1 MAYNSNGGL
10 TQNFLDELKFKCDIV
25 SIISGYIRLD
35 KKGGKYFGCC
45 PFHNEKTPSFCVNSD
60 EQYYHCFGC
69 GVSGNVINFVMEM
82 ESLSFYDAV
91 KLLAER
97 AGMEMPEMQFDP
109 EYKKKKEK
117 KDILHGLMKDTAH
130 YYRNNLLKEN
140 EGREAREYLQSRGIS
155 EDIARYYG
163 IGLSLDNEHLP
174 GFMRRKGYTIENLRD
189 CGLVY
194 GPDSGLKDAF
204 GGRIIVPILDGM
216 GNVVAFGGRIYHGE
230 KDVAKYKNST
240 NTEIFDKGRTVYG
253 INFVKREKKE
263 NGGFGELILV
273 EGYMDVIALGSVG
286 IKNVVAGMGTA
297 LTDGQ
302 AREIARLVPLVYVC
316 YDGDSAGRKAT
327 LKNVETLVRAGLE
340 VKVVSLADG
349 CDPDDTIR
357 NEGYEGFMA
366 RVKSAL
372 PVVEYKL
379 KLCLDAYGVDSVD
392 GKAKYVRSALKV
404 LQEVKSVA
412 EREVYLGIVSRL
424 SGVSVDTLTKD
435 LGKTFVKSADEP
447 VVKVPQMKEDKAVK
461 AGRFILNKLLTKDPC
476 ANSEIVKAEWFTIDL
491 HKCLFEDY
499 LSTNG
504 EVKVGTLFD
513 KYDDPELKKIVG
525 DEVEFGEDE
534 KEESKLK
541 ASEGAYFCDCAMV
554 LANEYISTALA
565 GLTKKYNSATDTS
578 EKRAIISE
586 MAVLQQKLK
595 SKKIEDKF

>member
-1 MAYNSNGGL
+1 MAFNSGGGL
-10 TQNFLDELKFKCDIV
+10 TPSFLDELKFKCDIV

-45 PFHNEKTPSFCVNSD
+45 PFHNEKTPSFCVNAD

-91 KLLAER
+91 KFLADR

-117 KDILHGLMKDTAH
+117 KEILHGLMKDTAH
-130 YYRNNLLKEN
+130 YFRNNLLKEN
-140 EGREAREYLQSRGIS
+140 EGKEAREYLASRGIS

-163 IGLSLDNEHLP
+163 IGLSLDSEHMP
-174 GFMRRKGYTIENLRD
+174 AYMRRKGYTVENLRD
-189 CGLVY
+189 CGLVH
-194 GPDSGLKDAF
+194 GADSSLKDAF

-263 NGGFGELILV
+263 NGGFQELILV

-286 IKNVVAGMGTA
+286 IRNVVAGMGTA

-316 YDGDSAGRKAT
+316 YDGDGAGRKAT
-327 LKNVETLVRAGLE
+327 IKNVETLMKAGLE
-340 VKVVSLADG
+340 VRVVSLDDG

-357 NEGYEGFMA
+357 KEGYEGFMA

-372 PVVEYKL
+372 PVIEYKL
-379 KLCLDAYGVDSVD
+379 KLCLEAYGVDSVD
-392 GKAKYVRSALKV
+392 GKAKYVRAALKV
-404 LQEVKSVA
+404 LNDVKSVA

-424 SGVSVDTLTKD
+424 SGVSVDTLSKD
-435 LGKTFVKSADEP
+435 LGKAPAKAPEP
-447 VVKVPQMKEDKAVK
+447 APQKPVAKPEDKTVK
-461 AGRFILNKLLTKDPC
+461 AGRFVLNKILTKAPC
-476 ANSEIVKAEWFTIDL
+476 AVTESIKPECFMIDL
-491 HKCLFEDY
+491 HRALFEEY
-499 LSTNG
+499 ISTNG
-504 EVKVGTLFD
+504 EVKIGSLFD
-513 KYDDPELKKIVG
+513 KYQDPELNKIVG
-525 DEVEFGEDE
+525 DEVEFKED
-534 KEESKLK
+534 KI
-541 ASEGAYFCDCAMV
+541 ANTYFSDCV
-554 LANEYISTALA
+554 LILANEYITRELA
-565 GLTKKYNSATDTS
+565 QLTKEYNSATESDK
-578 EKRAIISE
+578 KREIISR
-586 MAVLQQKLK
+586 MASLQQKLK
-595 SKKIEDKF
+595 SRKVEDKL

>member
-10 TQNFLDELKFKCDIV
+10 TPSFLDELKFKCDIV

-45 PFHNEKTPSFCVNSD
+45 PFHNEKTPSFCVNAD

-69 GVSGNVINFVMEM
+69 GVSGNVINFIMEM

-97 AGMEMPEMQFDP
+97 AGMEMPEMHLDP
-109 EYKKKKEK
+109 DYKKKKEK

-130 YYRNNLLKEN
+130 YYRNNLLREN
-140 EGREAREYLQSRGIS
+140 EGKEAREYLQSRGIS

-163 IGLSLDNEHLP
+163 IGLSLDNEHMP
-174 GFMRRKGYTIENLRD
+174 AYMRRKSYTIENLRD

-194 GPDSGLKDAF
+194 GQDSSLKDAF

-253 INFVKREKKE
+253 INFVKKEKKE
-263 NGGFGELILV
+263 NGGFKELILV

-302 AREIARLVPLVYVC
+302 AREIARLVPMVYVC

-327 LKNVETLVRAGLE
+327 IKNVETLMRAGLE

-349 CDPDDTIR
+349 CDPDDTIK
-357 NEGYEGFMA
+357 NEGYEGFIK
-366 RVKSAL
+366 RVREAL
-372 PVVEYKL
+372 PVIEYKL

-392 GKAKYVRSALKV
+392 GKAKYVRAALKV
-404 LQEVKSVA
+404 LQDVKSVA
-412 EREVYLGIVSRL
+412 EREVYLAIVSKL
-424 SGVSVDTLTKD
+424 SGVSVETLTKD
-435 LGKTFVKSADEP
+435 LGKAP
-447 VVKVPQMKEDKAVK
+447 VAEKDTPTPQAPQIKEDKAVK
-461 AGRFILNKLLTKDPC
+461 ASRFILNKLLTKSPC
-476 ANSEIVKAEWFTIDL
+476 ARADIVKVEWLTSDL
-491 HKCLFEDY
+491 YKSLLEEY
-499 LSTNG
+499 NSTNG
-504 EVKVGTLFD
+504 EVKIGSLFD
-513 KYDDPELKKIVG
+513 KFEDPELNNIVG
-525 DEVEFGEDE
+525 DDVVFDEDAN
-534 KEESKLK
+534 EST
-541 ASEGAYFCDCAMV
+541 YFTDCVLV
-554 LANEYISTALA
+554 LANEYISKALSE
-565 GLTKKYNSATDTS
+565 LTKKYNGATDAT
-578 EKRAIISE
+578 EKRAIIAE
-586 MAVLQQKLK
+586 MASLQQKLK

>member
-10 TQNFLDELKFKCDIV
+10 TPNFLDELKFKCDIV

-45 PFHNEKTPSFCVNSD
+45 PFHNEKTPSFCVNAD

-91 KLLAER
+91 KYLAEK
-97 AGMEMPEMQFDP
+97 AGMPMPEMQFDP
-109 EYKKKKEK
+109 DYKKKKEK
-117 KDILHGLMKDTAH
+117 KEILHGLMKDTAH
-130 YYRNNLLKEN
+130 YYRNNLLREN
-140 EGREAREYLQSRGIS
+140 EGKEAREYLLSRGIS

-163 IGLSLDNEHLP
+163 IGLSLDNEHMP
-174 GFMRRKGYTIENLRD
+174 GYMRRKGYSIENLRD
-189 CGLVY
+189 CGLVH
-194 GPDSGLKDAF
+194 GGDSNLKDAF
-204 GGRIIVPILDGM
+204 GGRIMVPILDGM

-263 NGGFGELILV
+263 NGGFKELILV

-327 LKNVETLVRAGLE
+327 IKNVETLMKAGVEVR
-340 VKVVSLADG
+340 VVSLADG

-357 NEGYEGFMA
+357 QEGYEGFMA
-366 RVKSAL
+366 RVKAAL
-372 PVVEYKL
+372 PVIEYKL

-392 GKAKYVRSALKV
+392 GKAKYVRAALKV
-404 LQEVKSVA
+404 LQDVQSVA

-424 SGVSVDTLTKD
+424 SGVSVETLSKD
-435 LGKTFVKSADEP
+435 LGKVPAKEKEAPVEKTPQPKDE
-447 VVKVPQMKEDKAVK
+447 KTVK
-461 AGRFILNKLLTKDPC
+461 AGRFVLNKLLTKAPC
-476 ANSEIVKAEWFTIDL
+476 ANKDIVKKDWFVLDL
-491 HKCLFEDY
+491 HKSLFDEY
-499 LSTNG
+499 TASNG
-504 EVKVGTLFD
+504 EVKIGSLFD
-513 KYDDPELKKIVG
+513 KYQEPELNKIVG
-525 DEVEFGEDE
+525 DEVEFGRNANEQN
-534 KEESKLK
+534 
-541 ASEGAYFCDCAMV
+541 YFTDCVMV
-554 LANEYISTALA
+554 LANEYITKALA
-565 GLTKKYNSATDTS
+565 DLTKKYNMATDAT
-578 EKRAIISE
+578 EKRAIIAE
-586 MAVLQQKLK
+586 MASLQQKLK
-595 SKKIEDKF
+595 SRKVEDKL